1 MTAKALLYQIWRDT
15 CLLGGLG
22 IDNPVAQAKS
32 KFEDSLALTES
43 LREIIATSGV
53 EIDLTQK
60 GSR

>member
-1 MTAKALLYQIWRDT
+1 M
-15 CLLGGLG
+15 LGGLG